1 MFCFFHTRRYVY
13 QVLQIR
19 FGEDTS
25 FGGRFRQSA
34 PPKSSTDAQSWR
46 REPCPQGPQRT
57 AMHARLHQ
65 VNNFEDCLHLD
76 LWTPSLNSEVALLLT
91 QTALRTVL
99 LFIHGRNFKWGWSAE
114 YNALALSA
122 LGELVVV
129 VPNYRLHVLGFL
141 GDGTDDAPGNV
152 ALYDQLLA
160 LNWTMKYV
168 RYFGGNSSSI
178 VVLGYEAGA
187 RSLGL
192 HLLSPVRNAFHNVAR
207 FILQSGSP
215 FMPFK
220 ANSKL
225 KDVFGTLKCDSHSVV
240 RSMGHSLLLK
250 QNSGKRLLAFT
261 SAPAYE
267 NLVMGPSFASEY
279 LPFKPNILSQKT
291 TIEDKKVLLGN
302 VLDEGG
308 FQMELYRRKLG
319 EKGKATAFTKDELE
333 RFGVAGFDTLR
344 RLYINDSG
352 WESGLGDAAARVLVR
367 LSLYCLEILGD
378 VLYSCPMMY
387 FADYLSDQR
396 NQVYAYV
403 FSHKPS
409 FRPFKDT
416 RFGPML
422 YDDLNYLFGGPLSD
436 PMRASP
442 IDQEISHQ
450 VIDLVSTFAKSG

>member
-1 MFCFFHTRRYVY
+1 
-13 QVLQIR
+13 
-19 FGEDTS
+19 
-25 FGGRFRQSA
+25 
-34 PPKSSTDAQSWR
+34 
-46 REPCPQGPQRT
+46 
-57 AMHARLHQ
+57 MHARLHQ

-76 LWTPSLNSEVALLLT
+76 LWTPSLNSE
-91 QTALRTVL
+91 TALRTVL

-225 KDVFGTLKCDSHSVV
+225 KDVFGTLKCDSHSLENSWQCL
-240 RSMGHSLLLK
+240 RSLPT
-250 QNSGKRLLAFT
+250 QAFT

-279 LPFKPNILSQKT
+279 LPFKPDILSQKT

-352 WESGLGDAAARVLVR
+352 WESGPGDAAARV
-367 LSLYCLEILGD
+367 LEILGD
-378 VLYSCPMMY
+378 VLYTCPMMY

-403 FSHKPS
+403 FIHKPS

-422 YDDLNYLFGGPLSD
+422 YDDLNYLFGGPLAD